1 MIFVAGVITYVVGAL
16 VFRFY
21 DLPFERTVGAWIG
34 VTLMLAGVAMATG
47 SCLILAWD
55 YLP

>member
-1 MIFVAGVITYVVGAL
+1 MIFAIGVITYIVGRL

-21 DLPFERTVGAWIG
+21 ECPFERTVGAWIG
-34 VTLMLAGVAMATG
+34 AALMLAGVAMVTG
-47 SCLILAWD
+47 SCLMLAWS